1 MLEEELEL
9 VVDKRLNGRR
19 GFLTQEEED
28 CGADAGSLLTVFRH
42 MVGKGGN

>member
-19 GFLTQEEED
+19 GFLTQEED

>member
-9 VVDKRLNGRR
+9 VVEKRLNGRR
-19 GFLTQEEED
+19 GLVQEKD

-42 MVGKGGN
+42 FVVGKGGN